1 MSRKHHPH
9 HDKAANPEVPEKSA
23 EEEALQDEMARISA
37 EDAGLPVTEADAGAP
52 VHPSDEA
59 LTSLQRELDEWK
71 DRAMRSAADFENY
84 RRRAIKERDEAN
96 GRGQAHAFS
105 RIIDVIDDLARVA
118 HLDPTSTSAE
128 ALHEGMLA
136 IERKFLKT
144 LETAGLERLDPA
156 GQPFDPTTQEAVA
169 SVPATGQAQD
179 HTVAA
184 VYQHGYRYR
193 GQLLRPARVS
203 VYQWAGEPGPV
214 A

>member
-1 MSRKHHPH
+1 M
-9 HDKAANPEVPEKSA
+9 SA
-23 EEEALQDEMARISA
+23 EEAA
-37 EDAGLPVTEADAGAP
+37 LPVTEAEAGAP
-52 VHPSDEA
+52 VQASDETA
-59 LTSLQRELDEWK
+59 ARLEREANEWK
-71 DRAMRSAADFENY
+71 DRALRSAADFENY

-118 HLDPTSTSAE
+118 HLDPASTSAE

-136 IERKFLKT
+136 IERKFMKT
-144 LETAGLERLDPA
+144 LETAGLERIDPA
-156 GQPFDPTTQEAVA
+156 GQPFDPVTQEAVA
-169 SVPATGQAQD
+169 SVPATDASQD

-193 GQLLRPARVS
+193 GQLLRAARVA